1 MRVTVI
7 GLGQFGRKVA
17 TTLFS
22 KGIEVMALDRDPKMI
37 EAVKDHVTQAV
48 NVDVTDLDALKAL
61 KIETCDVVIIAIGD
75 NLEMSILATVTLKN
89 LGVPMII
96 SRATSDIQAQIL
108 YSVGARRV
116 INIEAAMG
124 ENIANSLA
132 ANDILEHIQLA
143 TGHSLVEA
151 RVPAAL
157 VGKTLLELDV
167 RRNFSINIVVI
178 QRRVKVT
185 LEDGTVEEKVVV
197 DDLPGPDSI
206 LEETDTIFIVGQN
219 ERIQRFLEG
228 KGLSA

>member
-1 MRVTVI
+1 MRVAVI

-17 TTLFS
+17 TTLSS

-37 EAVKDHVTQAV
+37 EIVKDQVTHAV
-48 NVDVTDLDALKAL
+48 NVDVTDQEALKAL

-108 YSVGARRV
+108 YNVGAKRV

-124 ENIANSLA
+124 ENVANSLA

-143 TGHSLVEA
+143 TGHALVEA
-151 RVPAAL
+151 RVPAPL

-167 RRNFSINIVVI
+167 RRNFGINIVVI
-178 QRRVKVT
+178 QRRTKVT
-185 LEDGTVEEKVVV
+185 LEDGTIEDRVVI
-197 DDLPGPDSI
+197 DDLPGPDTV
-206 LEETDTIFIVGQN
+206 LNDGDTIFVVGQN
-219 ERIQRFLEG
+219 ERLQRFLENRG
-228 KGLSA
+228 GAV